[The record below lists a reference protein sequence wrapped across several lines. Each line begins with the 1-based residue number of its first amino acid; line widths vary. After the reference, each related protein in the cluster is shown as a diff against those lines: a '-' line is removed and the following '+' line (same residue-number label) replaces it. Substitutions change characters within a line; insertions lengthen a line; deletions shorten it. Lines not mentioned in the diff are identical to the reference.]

1 MSEEE
6 FEEYQRE
13 DKNVSE
19 IISKFHRE
27 LIDKVRTLEK
37 ENEELREYKLLSP
50 KFYFDPN
57 EDCYAFVDRSSD
69 SSNMSLRRIE
79 YNGEVTG
86 YASEC
91 YSSFKTDLDDYM
103 NANGY
108 TIKPLEPLRPISFT
122 TFYHEF
128 IKPVFKL
135 YQKSLE
141 DNSNLS
147 SEVYKLK
154 EKLNNIEEDY

>member
-6 FEEYQRE
+6 FEEYQKE
-13 DKNVSE
+13 NKDVSE
-19 IISKFHRE
+19 IISKFHQE

-91 YSSFKTDLDDYM
+91 YPSFRTDLDDYM
-103 NANGY
+103 SANGY
-108 TIKPLEPLRPISFT
+108 KLKPLEPLKSISFT

-128 IKPVFKL
+128 IKPIFKM

-141 DNSNLS
+141 ENDSLRRKVNELENLDRIK
-147 SEVYKLK
+147 EVY
-154 EKLNNIEEDY
+154 